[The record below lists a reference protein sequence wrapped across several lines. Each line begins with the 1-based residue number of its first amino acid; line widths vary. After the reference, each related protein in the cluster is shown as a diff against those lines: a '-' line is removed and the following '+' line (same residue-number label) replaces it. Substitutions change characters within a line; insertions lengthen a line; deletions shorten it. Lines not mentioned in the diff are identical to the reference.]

1 MTDNRLKWKA
11 DKDHP
16 GYVKG
21 DMQLGQDM
29 AEAAHT
35 QTVIRGEN
43 LKELSHKSKT
53 YWMTW
58 DELSSFYR
66 RNCSRVLPHA
76 CEFGHEHC
84 SDKPKGACIYS
95 AAMFDYM
102 RETESAWI
110 AAFHDERIQELI
122 GPEAVNGFYNRMVQ
136 YDKDLAA
143 DMNRM
148 LFGKGCYEDLA
159 LRYSRKA
166 HMYYGE
172 YESLKGAC
180 PMVRAENPP
189 EPPCKVF

>member
-1 MTDNRLKWKA
+1 MTSNRLKWKA
-11 DKDHP
+11 EREYP
-16 GYVKG
+16 NYQKG
-21 DMQLGQDM
+21 MMQLGQDM
-29 AEAAHT
+29 AEEAHA
-35 QTVIRGEN
+35 QTVIRSHN
-43 LKELSHKSKT
+43 LKGLSHKSKT
-53 YWMTW
+53 YWLTW
-58 DELSSFYR
+58 QELSDFYR
-66 RNCSRVLPHA
+66 NNCHSVLPHA
-76 CEFGHEHC
+76 CEFGHPHC
-84 SDKPKGACIYS
+84 SDKPNGVCVFS
-95 AAMFDYM
+95 ASMFDYM